1 MRIFGV
7 SADCLKSVLRALFV
21 IALLSTAALTLTV
34 NAAPAGEIQLAS
46 TEYWSAEQFA
56 SRFGMKTI
64 VEKTE
69 RTFTLK
75 SAWTTIVLEA
85 GSRECLFNGVRLFL
99 GDAVRLSKGRYYL
112 SKLDA
117 EKRLTP
123 LLLPG
128 RGVPV
133 ASQLRTIVVDAGH
146 GGRDPGKENKRLQ
159 VNEKEMALDTA
170 RRLKRVL
177 ELQGYRVILTRDS
190 DQHLDKTKAGD
201 LRRRAEIANEVKA
214 DLFISLHYN
223 AVGAGAQKVSGVE
236 VYTLTPQ
243 TQFSTADPQQK
254 DQEGAVEKLI
264 GNAND
269 HWNTVIG
276 YQVQRRLITEMEATD
291 RGVKY
296 ARWAVLRFSKCPAI
310 LIESGFLS
318 NDTEARKIMQP
329 RYRQKIAEAIGNAV
343 QAYGNIVAGAHKRR
357 DQP

>member
-1 MRIFGV
+1 M
-7 SADCLKSVLRALFV
+7 SADWLNSVRRTWTV
-21 IALLSTAALTLTV
+21 IALLSMGASSLSLE
-34 NAAPAGEIQLAS
+34 AAPASKIQLAGND
-46 TEYWSAEQFA
+46 YWSVGQFA
-56 SRFGMKTI
+56 ASFGMKTI
-64 VEKTE
+64 RDDSG
-69 RTFTLK
+69 RTLTLK

-85 GSRECLFNGVRLFL
+85 DSRECLFNGMRLFL
-99 GDAVRLSKGRYYL
+99 GDAVRLSKGSFYI

-128 RGVPV
+128 RGVAIAP
-133 ASQLRTIVVDAGH
+133 QLRTIVVDAGH
-146 GGRDPGKENKRLQ
+146 GGRDPGKENKRLK

-177 ELQGYRVILTRDS
+177 ELQGYRVVLTRDS

-201 LRRRAEIANEVKA
+201 LRRRAEIANEEKA

-223 AVGAGAQKVSGVE
+223 AVGARAQKVSGVE
-236 VYTLTPQ
+236 VYTLTPH

-254 DQEGAVEKLI
+254 DKEGAADKLI

-276 YQVQRRLITEMEATD
+276 YQVQRRMIAELQTTD
-291 RGVKY
+291 RGLKY
-296 ARWAVLRFSKCPAI
+296 ARWAVLRFSERPAI

-318 NDTEARKIMQP
+318 NDAEARKIMQP
-329 RYRQKIAEAIGNAV
+329 GYRQKIAEAISDAV
-343 QAYGNIVAGAHKRR
+343 QAYGNIVAGARKRR
-357 DQP
+357 AQP

>member
-1 MRIFGV
+1 M
-7 SADCLKSVLRALFV
+7 SADWRKSVRRALFV
-21 IALLSTAALTLTV
+21 IALLSTCAGSAPLG
-34 NAAPAGEIQLAS
+34 AAPLSKIHLAGH
-46 TEYWSAEQFA
+46 EYWSVDQFA
-56 SRFGMKTI
+56 ARFGMKTI
-64 VEKTE
+64 SRKSE
-69 RTFTLK
+69 RTITLQ
-75 SAWTTIVLEA
+75 SSWTTIELEA
-85 GSRECLFNGVRLFL
+85 DSRECLFNGVRLFL
-99 GDAVRLSKGRYYL
+99 GDAVRVIKGRYFI

-128 RGVPV
+128 RGESIVP
-133 ASQLRTIVVDAGH
+133 QLRTIVVDAGH
-146 GGRDPGKENKRLQ
+146 GGRDPGKENKRLN
-159 VNEKEMALDTA
+159 VNEKEVALDTA

-201 LRRRAEIANEVKA
+201 LRRRAEIANELKA

-223 AVGAGAQKVSGVE
+223 AVGARAQKVSGVE

-254 DQEGAVEKLI
+254 DQEGAAVKLI

-276 YQVQRRLITEMEATD
+276 YQVQRRMIKAMGATD
-291 RGVKY
+291 RGVKH
-296 ARWAVLRFSKCPAI
+296 ARWAVLRFAQCPAI

-318 NDTEARKIMQP
+318 NDSEARKIMQP
-329 RYRQKIAEAIGNAV
+329 GYRQKIAEAIGDAV
-343 QAYGNIVAGAHKRR
+343 QAYGNIVAGARKWLSA
-357 DQP
+357 P